1 MPATYEPIAT
11 NTLGSATQTV
21 TFNSIPQTYTDIVL
35 IVSNVKHSYGGTD
48 TVRDNLVQFNTD
60 TGSNY
65 SITFMYGQSG
75 SAGTIRNNNISA
87 INTDYP
93 MASANGVGLII
104 ANIQNYSNST
114 TYKTVI
120 QRTTTSD
127 RAAAYVNLWRSTAAI
142 TSMVVGASSG
152 YTLSAGTVITLYG
165 IKAA

>member
-21 TFNSIPQTYTDIVL
+21 TFSSIPQTYTDIVL
-35 IVSNVKHSYGGTD
+35 IVSNVKHSYPGTD
-48 TVRDNLVQFNTD
+48 TVRDNLVQFNAD
-60 TGSNY
+60 TGGNY
-65 SITFMYGQSG
+65 SITFMYGDTTG
-75 SAGTIRNNNISA
+75 TGTIRNNNISA

-93 MASANGVGLII
+93 MASANAGGLII

-120 QRTTTSD
+120 QRTTTST
-127 RAAAYVNLWRSTAAI
+127 RTSAYVNLWRNTDAI
-142 TSMVVGASSG
+142 TSMVVGASGG